1 MSTSYNFTFWM
12 LDPGNPPSSGTRLNP
27 VIRNVV
33 DANSNG
39 ILQPH
44 TGDTINGHQI
54 TAVYV
59 GDTVTMREGPNI
71 FGIIFGNTYTV
82 TGVTFYLSNGSAVFM
97 PTDGST
103 LANHYFISSTWVPDS
118 TEYPIPGAVIPCF
131 TPGTLIATPEGPR
144 PVEALAPGDMVL
156 TRDNGPQPVRWAGRR
171 AVGGRGDHAPVRFAP
186 GAIGNDRELVVS
198 PQHRVLVEGWR
209 AELLF
214 GADEV
219 LVAARHLVNG
229 DTIHRAPRDR
239 ADYIHILF
247 DRHEIVTAEG
257 VATESFHPGDYVLAG
272 DAAIRA
278 ELTTLFPELAAPGR
292 GWDTARPVLRR
303 AEAALLAA

>member
-1 MSTSYNFTFWM
+1 MPTSYNFTFWM
-12 LDPGNPPSSGTRLNP
+12 LDPGNPPTGGTQMNP
-27 VIRNVV
+27 VSMAVTDTNSDGFIRPNV
-33 DANSNG
+33 
-39 ILQPH
+39 
-44 TGDTINGHQI
+44 GDTVGGYQV

-59 GDTVTMREGPNI
+59 GDTVTIRTGFLGLGRQTI
-71 FGIIFGNTYTV
+71 
-82 TGVTFYLSNGSAVFM
+82 TGVTFYRDGAPAVFM
-97 PTDGST
+97 PTDGTVLTS
-103 LANHYFISSTWVPDS
+103 ARFAGSTWVPDS

-131 TPGTLIATPEGPR
+131 TPSTLIATPEGPR

-239 ADYIHILF
+239 TDYIHILF